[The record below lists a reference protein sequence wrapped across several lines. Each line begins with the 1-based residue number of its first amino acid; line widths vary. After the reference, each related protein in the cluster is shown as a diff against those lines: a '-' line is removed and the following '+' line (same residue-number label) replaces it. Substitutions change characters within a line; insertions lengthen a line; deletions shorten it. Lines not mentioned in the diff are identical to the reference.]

1 MCQNQF
7 LFSDNETAIAPRIL
21 HTAGLK
27 MRILSLDY
35 LHLGTQSL
43 AHCDSKQCIG
53 SETMLSQPGQ
63 PPESHEQCLLYD
75 CSLLLKDKRKKKG
88 KETHSSWLPETV
100 SLLRSSF
107 SLEGATSRA
116 SVKADAPSEEESN
129 GSWRVKCSL
138 AFPNCRSDTEVLVEI
153 LFCWRSD

>member
-1 MCQNQF
+1 MSQNQ
-7 LFSDNETAIAPRIL
+7 LLLSDNETAIAPRIL

-75 CSLLLKDKRKKKG
+75 CSLLLKDKRKKKRQGNPFLLTLRDSIAAQIFLQSGRSNITSLSESRCTFRRRKQWLVKG
-88 KETHSSWLPETV
+88 KMLSGLP
-100 SLLRSSF
+100 
-107 SLEGATSRA
+107 
-116 SVKADAPSEEESN
+116 
-129 GSWRVKCSL
+129 
-138 AFPNCRSDTEVLVEI
+138 
-153 LFCWRSD
+153 

>member
-1 MCQNQF
+1 MSQNQF
-7 LFSDNETAIAPRIL
+7 LLSDNETAIAPRIL

-75 CSLLLKDKRKKKG
+75 CSLLLKDKRKKKRQGNPFLLTPRDSIAAQIFLQSGRSNITSLSESRCTFRRRKQWLVKG
-88 KETHSSWLPETV
+88 KMLSGLP
-100 SLLRSSF
+100 
-107 SLEGATSRA
+107 
-116 SVKADAPSEEESN
+116 
-129 GSWRVKCSL
+129 
-138 AFPNCRSDTEVLVEI
+138 
-153 LFCWRSD
+153 

>member
-1 MCQNQF
+1 MSQNQF
-7 LFSDNETAIAPRIL
+7 LLSDNETAIAPRIL

-75 CSLLLKDKRKKKG
+75 CSLLLKDKRKKKRQGNPFLLTPRDSIAAQIFLQSGRSNITSLCESRCTFRRRKQWLVKG
-88 KETHSSWLPETV
+88 KMLSGLP
-100 SLLRSSF
+100 
-107 SLEGATSRA
+107 
-116 SVKADAPSEEESN
+116 
-129 GSWRVKCSL
+129 
-138 AFPNCRSDTEVLVEI
+138 
-153 LFCWRSD
+153 

>member
-75 CSLLLKDKRKKKG
+75 CSLLLKDKRKKKRQGNPFLLTPRDSIAAQIFLQSGRSNITSLSESRCTFRRRKQWLVKG
-88 KETHSSWLPETV
+88 KMLSGLP
-100 SLLRSSF
+100 
-107 SLEGATSRA
+107 
-116 SVKADAPSEEESN
+116 
-129 GSWRVKCSL
+129 
-138 AFPNCRSDTEVLVEI
+138 
-153 LFCWRSD
+153 